1 MIGINDLKFFI
12 NFLKVVKSRKTHIG
26 YLLTTEYLLIE
37 FNSEEIS
44 KNLSIVVIY
53 IKDLLRFRSFY

>member
-12 NFLKVVKSRKTHIG
+12 NFLKVAKSRQTYIG